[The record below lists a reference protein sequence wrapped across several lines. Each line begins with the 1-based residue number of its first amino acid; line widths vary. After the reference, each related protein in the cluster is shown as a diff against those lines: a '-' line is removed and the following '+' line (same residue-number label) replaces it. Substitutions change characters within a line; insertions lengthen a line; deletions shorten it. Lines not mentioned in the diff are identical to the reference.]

1 MEEEMEEADHL
12 TMLPAVLEERNQDF
26 LVDSV
31 SLDLVEARSLCLEDS
46 TLEVN
51 CHLVEEM
58 VEEDHLTMLPAAL
71 ED

>member
-31 SLDLVEARSLCLEDS
+31 SLDLVEARSLCSED
-46 TLEVN
+46 
-51 CHLVEEM
+51 
-58 VEEDHLTMLPAAL
+58 
-71 ED
+71 